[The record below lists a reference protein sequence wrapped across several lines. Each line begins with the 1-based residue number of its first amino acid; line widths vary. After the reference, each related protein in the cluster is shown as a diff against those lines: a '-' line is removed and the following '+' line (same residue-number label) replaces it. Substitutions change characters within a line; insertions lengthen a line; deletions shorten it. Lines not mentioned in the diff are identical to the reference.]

1 MHIKQLRDMSKLFQ
15 KFSLLLYKQFKL
27 FWLVFT
33 VIVLILVLWI
43 NWNISLN
50 RSYKDISGVAT
61 NLSNNVD
68 GFIEDLFQEVYTLP
82 IYGKELTDCKTGIYP
97 YLEHITLNNPNIAGL
112 TISDSDHKLIC
123 STLPQNEAVISTTVH
138 ARTILGPFKL
148 SLFEQPVYLV
158 QQKMGHYYIG
168 IFVVASVLQNIL
180 KTEYDSSNSVALHN
194 EFEQKNII
202 RIEYNERNDAWILS
216 QRPDE
221 RSPVNSQ
228 FMFALDKLQSIEGV
242 LVVVFENHK
251 TIISNLFYS
260 ELYAVLLTLLIS
272 YFLYTLLKSTM
283 TRHYSLL
290 GSMKQAL
297 KNGEFF
303 PEYQPVYD
311 CQRKGFSGV
320 EVLLR
325 WRDDKGQIIMPDFFI
340 SEAEQSGLIVPMT
353 LQIVETTFAETQSI
367 LQKDPHFHLAINLS
381 ALHFTAPSFFNQFE
395 KLLEEYSVKPEQIIF
410 EITERDLFN
419 KNDAIF
425 SGTMKDLRTKG
436 YSLAVD
442 DYGTGHA
449 SISYLQDFPFNYL
462 KIDKLFVHSIGT
474 NAITESLND
483 AIIKMAKDIQLKIIA
498 EGVET
503 EEQVNYLS
511 ENGVQFLQGWYFSKS
526 LPIKKLKQLL
536 KGEKE

>member
-1 MHIKQLRDMSKLFQ
+1 MSKILP
-15 KFSLLLYKQFKL
+15 KISLLLYKHFKL
-27 FWLVFT
+27 FWLVLT
-33 VIVLILVLWI
+33 VIALILALWI
-43 NWNISLN
+43 NWNLSLS

-61 NLSNNVD
+61 DLSNNVD

-82 IYGKELTDCKTGIYP
+82 IYGKNFTDCKNGIYP

-112 TISDSDHKLIC
+112 TISDNDHKLLC
-123 STLPQNEAVISTTVH
+123 STLPHNEAVISTTVH

-194 EFEQKNII
+194 QFEKKNII
-202 RIEYNERNDAWILS
+202 RIEYNEHNDAWILS
-216 QRPDE
+216 HRPDDH
-221 RSPVNSQ
+221 SPVNSQ

-251 TIISNLFYS
+251 TIMSNLFYS
-260 ELYAVLLTLLIS
+260 ELYAALLTLLIS
-272 YFLYTLLKSTM
+272 YFLYTLLKNTM

-311 CQRKGFSGV
+311 CKRKGFSGV

-325 WRDDKGQIIMPDFFI
+325 WKDNNEQIIMPDLFI
-340 SEAEQSGLIVPMT
+340 PEAEQSGLIVPMT

-367 LQKDPHFHLAINLS
+367 LHQDPQFHLAINLS
-381 ALHFTAPSFFNQFE
+381 ALHFTDPSFFPQFE
-395 KLLEEYSVKPEQIIF
+395 QFLEKYSVKPEQIIF
-410 EITERDLFN
+410 EVTERDLLD
-419 KNDAIF
+419 KNDSIF
-425 SGTMKDLRTKG
+425 SGTMKELRAKG

-449 SISYLQDFPFNYL
+449 SISYLQHFPFNYL
-462 KIDKLFVHSIGT
+462 KIDKLFVQSIGT

-483 AIIKMAKDIQLKIIA
+483 AIIQMAKGIQLKIIA

-503 EEQVNYLS
+503 KEQANYLS

-526 LPIKKLKQLL
+526 LTIKKLKQLL
-536 KGEKE
+536 EGEKE